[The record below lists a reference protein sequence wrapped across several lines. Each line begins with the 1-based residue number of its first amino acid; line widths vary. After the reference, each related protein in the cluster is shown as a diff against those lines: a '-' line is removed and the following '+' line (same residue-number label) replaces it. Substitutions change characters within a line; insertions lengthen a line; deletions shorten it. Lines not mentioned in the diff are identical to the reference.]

1 MRKNH
6 QIQERSTTKQRK
18 KIFGR
23 NSSLV
28 TQAHNILTDKPLR
41 CDELKLQLVTLK
53 AERPNVTS
61 PADNS
66 SRHNALTISAID
78 RNVTS
83 DEFLPKHFSAF
94 FTCLSVCIS
103 TCNKLQ
109 TTIAVQMTGKHNTD
123 ENGYAYT
130 ESRQHI
136 RRNGL
141 FYVKRLIY
149 KSCPFA
155 RQKDT
160 FRHAK
165 AGILKHERTHTAMRH
180 I

>member
-1 MRKNH
+1 M
-6 QIQERSTTKQRK
+6 
-18 KIFGR
+18 
-23 NSSLV
+23 
-28 TQAHNILTDKPLR
+28 DKPLR
-41 CDELKLQLVTLK
+41 CDELKLQLVTPT
-53 AERPNVTS
+53 AEEPEGDECGRRLITPQRI
-61 PADNS
+61 DNQ
-66 SRHNALTISAID
+66 
-78 RNVTS
+78 RNRQEC
-83 DEFLPKHFSAF
+83 DEWWVFAETFSAF

-109 TTIAVQMTGKHNTD
+109 TTMAVQMTGKHNAD
-123 ENGYAYT
+123 ESGYAYT
-130 ESRQHI
+130 KLRQHI
-136 RRNGL
+136 RRNGQ

>member
-1 MRKNH
+1 MT
-6 QIQERSTTKQRK
+6 SPT
-18 KIFGR
+18 G
-23 NSSLV
+23 NSSH
-28 TQAHNILTDKPLR
+28 HNT
-41 CDELKLQLVTLK
+41 
-53 AERPNVTS
+53 
-61 PADNS
+61 
-66 SRHNALTISAID
+66 LTISAID

-103 TCNKLQ
+103 TWHKLQ
-109 TTIAVQMTGKHNTD
+109 TTMAVQMTGKHNTD

-136 RRNGL
+136 RHNEQ

-155 RQKDT
+155 QQKDT
-160 FRHAK
+160 FQHAK
-165 AGILKHERTHTAMRH
+165 AGILKHERTPQCGIYSSLQIKTDKRGLKRH
-180 I
+180 GTKRIGRRKGIKKGLR

>member
-1 MRKNH
+1 
-6 QIQERSTTKQRK
+6 
-18 KIFGR
+18 
-23 NSSLV
+23 
-28 TQAHNILTDKPLR
+28 
-41 CDELKLQLVTLK
+41 
-53 AERPNVTS
+53 VTS
-61 PADNS
+61 PAGNS
-66 SRHNALTISAID
+66 SHHNALTISAIG

-123 ENGYAYT
+123 ESGYAFT

-136 RRNGL
+136 LHNGQ

-160 FRHAK
+160 FQHAK
-165 AGILKHERTHTAMRH
+165 AGILKHERTHTAMRQYSSLK
-180 I
+180 IKKLINGD